1 MTARDFRDRASRD
14 FVDKIERLSG
24 QDLLAC
30 YQCGKCSAG
39 CPMARY
45 MDILPNQMIRFA
57 QLGLEEELLSSEA
70 IWLCVSCLT
79 CNSRCPKG
87 VRIAEVIEA
96 ARQIRLRTRQDRL
109 DVRALDNSSLAAIPP
124 IALIGG
130 MRKLTS

>member
-1 MTARDFRDRASRD
+1 MSVQIRNGRAAET
-14 FVDKIERLSG
+14 FIAKVEALSG

-45 MDILPNQMIRFA
+45 MDILPNQMIRYA
-57 QLGLEEELLSSEA
+57 QLGLRDELLSSEA

-87 VRIAEVIEA
+87 VKIAEVIEA
-96 ARQIRLRTRQDRL
+96 VRQVLLRERRDHL
-109 DVRALDNSSLAAIPP
+109 DVRDVAPATLASLPP
-124 IALIGG
+124 IAVIGS
-130 MRKLTS
+130 MRKFTS